1 MKLDHH
7 NIEEMMKILNQYQLG
22 ELSYEGEQ
30 GKITLTSAS
39 IPKNI
44 PKEEKKEKEIK
55 KVDSSKYIVSE
66 GIGRYFFLR
75 EDGRPYIEIGE
86 ELKVGDTIG
95 YVTSI
100 GISTPLISKFSG
112 IVEEILVKNGDI
124 IDYGKKLIKIQE

>member
-7 NIEEMMKILNQYQLG
+7 NIEEMMKILNRYQLE

-30 GKITLTSAS
+30 GKITLTAAS
-39 IPKNI
+39 GV
-44 PKEEKKEKEIK
+44 KERKKERSKQREREK
-55 KVDSSKYIVSE
+55 ADTSKYVISE
-66 GIGRYFFLR
+66 GIGKYFFLR
-75 EDGRPYIEIGE
+75 ENGKAYIEVGE

-112 IVEEILVKNGDI
+112 VIEEILVKNGDV

>member
-7 NIEEMMKILNQYQLG
+7 NIEEMMKILNRYQLE

-30 GKITLTSAS
+30 GKITLTAAS
-39 IPKNI
+39 GVK
-44 PKEEKKEKEIK
+44 EKKKERSKQREREKE
-55 KVDSSKYIVSE
+55 DTSKYVISE
-66 GIGRYFFLR
+66 GIGKYFFLR
-75 EDGRPYIEIGE
+75 ENGKAYIEVGE

-112 IVEEILVKNGDI
+112 VIEEILVKNGDV

>member
-7 NIEEMMKILNQYQLG
+7 NIQEMMKIVNQYQLE

-30 GKITLTSAS
+30 GKITLKAS
-39 IPKNI
+39 SNPRII
-44 PKEEKKEKEIK
+44 RKESVEKKEVK
-55 KVDSSKYIVSE
+55 KVENSKFIISE
-66 GIGRYFFLR
+66 AIGKYFFLR
-75 EDGRPYIEIGE
+75 ENGKAYIEIGQ

-112 IVEEILVKNGDI
+112 VIEEILVKNGDV

>member
-7 NIEEMMKILNQYQLG
+7 SIEEMMKILNRYQLE

-30 GKITLTSAS
+30 GKITLTAAS
-39 IPKNI
+39 GVK
-44 PKEEKKEKEIK
+44 EKKKERSKQREREKADI
-55 KVDSSKYIVSE
+55 SKYVISE
-66 GIGRYFFLR
+66 GIGKYFFLR
-75 EDGRPYIEIGE
+75 ENGKAYIEVGE

-112 IVEEILVKNGDI
+112 VIEEILVKNGDV